1 MFWGD
6 RGPASGTAWPGIGDG
21 VKPPPCP
28 RLAPSVGQLGWLS
41 STLVFIYLPGE
52 IPQAGPRRAP
62 AQQKYSRNASDHS
75 RASAGPQASGGRAGW
90 PCVPLSTGTQVP
102 AGCCPQGARPLWRGV
117 AGFPVSHQGGMW
129 DSHRVQGT
137 FIIFPCLGSSWFGSF
152 SALTEGLVL
161 LWFPCVGKS
170 QGVLGGGL
178 CPVGSAMG
186 QHVSAK
192 FPGEGMTEI
201 CWPGRNAAVTKQLGW
216 ASQWR
221 WLQSCATW
229 GHLWHHR
236 HSLLC
241 YASLAKGV

>member
-1 MFWGD
+1 MRAAVHGH
-6 RGPASGTAWPGIGDG
+6 P
-21 VKPPPCP
+21 
-28 RLAPSVGQLGWLS
+28 
-41 STLVFIYLPGE
+41 
-52 IPQAGPRRAP
+52 GPRRSLSPGCKATV
-62 AQQKYSRNASDHS
+62 AWH
-75 RASAGPQASGGRAGW
+75 GW
-90 PCVPLSTGTQVP
+90 VPCVPPGRDVGLSSCQRHFYNFSV
-102 AGCCPQGARPLWRGV
+102 
-117 AGFPVSHQGGMW
+117 
-129 DSHRVQGT
+129 
-137 FIIFPCLGSSWFGSF
+137 LGSSWFGSF

-161 LWFPCVGKS
+161 LWFPCVGES

-229 GHLWHHR
+229 GHLCHHR

-241 YASLAKGV
+241 YAGLAKDV